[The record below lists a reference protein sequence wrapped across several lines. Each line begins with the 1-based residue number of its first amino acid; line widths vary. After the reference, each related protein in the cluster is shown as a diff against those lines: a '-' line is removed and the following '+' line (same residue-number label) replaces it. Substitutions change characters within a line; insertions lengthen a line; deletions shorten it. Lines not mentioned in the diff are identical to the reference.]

1 MEQLDGITI
10 GNPMG
15 VRAWMPVRT
24 GVINA
29 VRNRAIALRIRAIWA
44 CC

>member
-1 MEQLDGITI
+1 LTEELHGIAI
-10 GNPMG
+10 EEPMA

-29 VRNRAIALRIRAIWA
+29 VGTAP
-44 CC
+44 

>member
-1 MEQLDGITI
+1 MEQLGGIAI
-10 GNPMG
+10 EEPMG

-29 VRNRAIALRIRAIWA
+29 VGSASQP
-44 CC
+44 

>member
-1 MEQLDGITI
+1 MVGITVESTV
-10 GNPMG
+10 

-29 VRNRAIALRIRAIWA
+29 VGTAS
-44 CC
+44 